1 MTDRDKVEDT
11 LSAEN
16 TFGEPLQLDVHDRYA
31 VSVSGTFVATVT
43 IQRRFDGANFHDIEA
58 YTVETE
64 KDGIAASGQMI
75 RLGIKTGDYTSGDAV
90 CRISKG

>member
-1 MTDRDKVEDT
+1 MTDRDKVEES

-16 TFGEPLQLDVHDRYA
+16 TFTEILQIDANDRYA

-43 IQRRFDGANFHDIEA
+43 IQRRFDGVNWHNIES

-64 KDGIAASGQMI
+64 KDGIAAAGQQI
-75 RLGIKTGDYTSGDAV
+75 KIGILSGDYTSGTAL

>member
-1 MTDRDKVEDT
+1 MTERNKVEDS

-16 TFGEPLQLDVHDRYA
+16 TFGEALQLDANDRYA

-43 IQRRFDGANFHDIEA
+43 IQRRFDGENWRDIEA

-64 KDGIAASGQMI
+64 KDGIAAAGQTI
-75 RLGIKTGDYTSGDAV
+75 RLGIKTGDYTSGAAL
-90 CRISKG
+90 CRISMG